1 MRRFK
6 KESGRLDIHLEI
18 YNYAAWDRVTE
29 ILPAVFVVAAFY
41 LIMELVGITCPI
53 KFLTGISCA
62 GCGMSR
68 AWLALLHLDIRK
80 AFAYHPLFFTPPIFM
95 IVWMQKGH
103 IKEKVYKNF
112 IFTMIVLYVS
122 VYFVRLII
130 LKDDIAVF
138 HPENGFIFRII
149 SKIL

>member
-6 KESGRLDIHLEI
+6 QESREPDMLQHIEWNRI
-18 YNYAAWDRVTE
+18 RE
-29 ILPAVFVVAAFY
+29 ILPAVCVVAALY
-41 LIMELVGITCPI
+41 LIMELAGITCPI
-53 KFLTGISCA
+53 KFVTGISCA

-95 IVWMQKGH
+95 IVWMQKKY
-103 IKEKVYKNF
+103 IKENVYKNF
-112 IFTMIVLYVS
+112 IFTIITLYVS

-130 LKDDIAVF
+130 LKDDIVVF

>member
-6 KESGRLDIHLEI
+6 QEGRKQDMLQHIEWNRI
-18 YNYAAWDRVTE
+18 RE
-29 ILPAVFVVAAFY
+29 ILPAVLVVAAFY
-41 LIMELVGITCPI
+41 LLMELAGITCPI

-95 IVWMQKGH
+95 IVWMQKRY

-112 IFTMIVLYVS
+112 IFTMIALYVS

-130 LKDDIAVF
+130 LKDDIVVF